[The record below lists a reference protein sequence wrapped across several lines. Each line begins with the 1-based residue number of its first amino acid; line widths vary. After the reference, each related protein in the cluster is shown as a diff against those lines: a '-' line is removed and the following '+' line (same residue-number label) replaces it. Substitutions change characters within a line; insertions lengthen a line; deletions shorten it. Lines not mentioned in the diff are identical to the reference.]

1 MTELSEQNV
10 EILREDREFVLI
22 RQAATGALVPSTLV
36 LLPVS
41 VQPPRDSLK
50 RLEHEYGLREVLDPA
65 WAVQPRALTRLQGR
79 LALVFDDPGG
89 TLLSRLPEKT
99 WDLTRVLQMALGVVG
114 ALRRAHECGLIHKDV
129 NPANILVNEATG
141 TVRLTGFGMASRQ
154 LREHQSPNPPETIA
168 GTLAY
173 MSPEQTGR
181 MNRSLD
187 SRSDLYA
194 FGVTLYELLTGTL
207 PFTASDPMEW
217 IHCHI
222 AKKPLS
228 PDHRRDTI
236 PAPLSH
242 IVMKLLAKAAE
253 DRYQTAAGVEADLR
267 KCLTSWEFAGRIDAF
282 PLGEQDLSDRLLIPE
297 QLYGREREVETLVAT
312 FNRVKTT
319 GRTELVLVSGY
330 SGVGKTSV
338 VTELHKALVSSRA
351 RFACGKFDQFQRGI
365 PYATLVQALRCLVNT
380 ILGQDESE
388 LDWWRHRIA
397 QAVGLNGQLMVNL
410 FPELELIIGPQ
421 SPTPELPPQ
430 DSQNRFQM
438 VFRRFVSVFAQPD
451 QPLVLFL
458 DDLHWLDMATLDFLQ
473 HVVTEDEARYL
484 MVIGAYRDNEVTPIH
499 PLRRMI
505 EKLRKAEGRIQD
517 ITLAPLGIPDL
528 CRLLADAFGC
538 DTGRVQSLATL
549 VQEKTDGNPF
559 FVIQFVTAL
568 AEEKLIVFEPESG
581 EWTWNLA
588 GIRAKGYADNVG
600 ELMARKLSRLPDST
614 QRVLMYLAC
623 LGNGAQ
629 SALLGFIL
637 GLTQAEIEEKL
648 AEAVRAGLI
657 FQFDGTFKFIHDRVQ
672 EAAYLLIPENVQP
685 AIHLRIG
692 RVLAAQIRPEHR
704 AEISFEIVNQFNRGA
719 VLITS
724 PEERQLVAEL
734 NFLAGKRARSATACT
749 AALSYFAA
757 GEALLGEEN
766 WEQCAEL
773 KFGLSLHRAEC
784 EFLTGDLTAAEDRL
798 FRLAQRTSDLMEL
811 ARVTCLQVSLYTTRD
826 INRAVQV
833 GLDYLRHVG
842 IEWNPHPGTAEVK
855 LEFERIWRHIGTRPV
870 ATLFEL
876 PSLNDPTC
884 RATMDVLTDILAPA
898 VFSDRYLPGLVAGR
912 MANLS
917 LEHGNSDASCLAYCW
932 LGAILGAYVGDYRA
946 GLQFGQLGVDL
957 VERRHLVRYQ
967 ARVFILF
974 GNHILPWNQPLHL
987 SRAMLRRG
995 FEAALEVGDVT
1006 FAGYCFSHVIA
1017 NRLATGD
1024 PLDEVHQ
1031 EAEEGLQFARKT
1043 RFGGTVRVF
1052 MGLLTLIRSL
1062 RGLPPDFRSFTDEA
1076 EFEHDLEHDPRLT
1089 LPNYWY
1095 WFRKMQ
1101 ARFFA
1106 KDYASALAAALKA
1119 HTLRGTTPTFFENSE
1134 FHFFGALVRAAGYD
1148 QTTGDEQASHL
1159 EALVAHH
1166 KQLALWAEACPETFE
1181 CRLNLVAAE
1190 LARIEGHSLDA
1201 MQHYEAALAGAR
1213 AQGFVQIEGLA
1224 SELAAAFYSARGLE
1238 TNASAHLRNA
1248 RYGYLR
1254 WGAVGK
1260 VGQLDQAHPHL
1271 REDLTVQPL
1280 VTTIASPVA
1289 QLDLATLF
1297 KVSQAISDEIILEKL
1312 IEKLMV
1318 ISVEHAG
1325 AERGILILQR
1335 NDKLSIEAEATTRE
1349 GEVVVN
1355 LSKME
1360 VTSEVLPESI
1370 LRYVTR
1376 RLDSVLLDDATAVHS
1391 FSDDPYLSRR
1401 RSRSVLCLPLMKHTC
1416 LSGVLYLENNVASHV
1431 FTPARISM
1439 LNLLAS
1445 RAAISLE
1452 NAYLYCD
1459 LQQAKV
1465 YLAEA
1470 QRLSLTG
1477 SFGWKA
1483 HTGEIFWSE
1492 ETFRIFEYDLTVKPE
1507 VSLVL
1512 ARIHPEDVTLVQQT
1526 FTQAAKDGL
1535 DFDLEHRLGMPDGTV
1550 KHVHIVVHARLGE
1563 STTREFVGAVMDVTA
1578 ARQAEAELR
1587 EREREQ
1593 RQIVEV
1599 IPQLIFVFAP
1609 DGSPLYGNRLVLEYT
1624 GLTLDDLQA
1633 PDFRSRMFHPDDE
1646 DRLREDRVQG
1656 FLRGIPFEVEQRARR
1671 KDGQYRWFLTRFI
1684 PLLDQQGQI
1693 VRWYATGTDID
1704 DRKKAE
1710 ERIRNENI
1718 ALREEIDKTSMYE
1731 EIVGASPALQ
1741 EVLARVSKV
1750 GPTDSTVLIN
1760 GETGTGK
1767 ELVARAIHKRS
1778 SRSSRVFVSVNCA
1791 AIPPSLIASELFGH
1805 EKGAFTGAIQ
1815 RRLGRF
1821 ELADGGTIFLDE
1833 IGEIPLETQIS
1844 LLRVL
1849 QEREVERVGGNR
1861 PIRVDVRIIAATNR
1875 DLQAAIVAG
1884 TFRSDLLYRLNVFP
1898 IEMPPL
1904 RHRKEDIP
1912 MLVEYF
1918 IDRYASKAGK
1928 KIRGVNR
1935 KTLELF
1941 QSYPWPGNIRE
1952 LQNVIERSIILC
1964 DTDTFS
1970 VDESWL
1976 SRASAP
1982 VQPTSQ
1988 VLAKTLVTQEKEM
2001 IEAALAES
2009 KGRVS
2014 GPTGAAAKLGLPAST
2029 LESKIKTLKI
2039 NKHRYKG
2046 E

>member
-1 MTELSEQNV
+1 MTELPEQV
-10 EILREDREFVLI
+10 VATLREDREFVLT
-22 RQAATGALVPSTLV
+22 RRVEPGASARSTLV
-36 LLPVS
+36 LTTVLEHPS
-41 VQPPRDSLK
+41 LDSLK
-50 RLEHEYGLREVLDPA
+50 HLEHEYGLREELDPA
-65 WAVQPRALTRLQGR
+65 WAVRPRALTRHQGQ
-79 LALVFDDPGG
+79 LVLRFDDPGG
-89 TLLSRLPEKT
+89 
-99 WDLTRVLQMALGVVG
+99 DVLTRMLEKPLEFTHFLQTAIGLARALQGVHK
-114 ALRRAHECGLIHKDV
+114 RGLIHKDV
-129 NPANILVNEATG
+129 NPANILVNNATG
-141 TVRLTGFGMASRQ
+141 EVRLTGFGIASRQ
-154 LREHQSPNPPETIA
+154 PREHQSPNSPETIA

-222 AKKPLS
+222 AKKPPHPS
-228 PDHRRDTI
+228 HRRAEI
-236 PAPLSH
+236 PEPLAQ

-267 KCLTSWEFAGRIDAF
+267 KCLVAWESNGRVDHF
-282 PLGEQDLSDRLLIPE
+282 PLGEQDASDRLLIPE
-297 QLYGREREVETLVAT
+297 KLYGREREIETLVAA
-312 FNRVKTT
+312 FHRVKTT
-319 GRTELVLVSGY
+319 GQTELVLVSGY

-338 VTELHKALVSSRA
+338 VTELHKALVSTRA

-365 PYATLVQALRCLVNT
+365 PYATLAQALRNLVQA
-380 ILGQDESE
+380 ILGQGEVE
-388 LDWWRHRIA
+388 LEKWRNRIS
-397 QAVGLNGQLMVNL
+397 QAVGFNGQLMINL
-410 FPELELIIGPQ
+410 FPELERIIGPQ
-421 SPTPELPPQ
+421 PPMPELPPQ

-458 DDLHWLDMATLDFLQ
+458 DDLHWLDLATLDFLQ
-473 HVVTEDEARYL
+473 NVVTQDEARYL
-484 MVIGAYRDNEVTPIH
+484 LVIGAYRDNEVTPIH
-499 PLRRMI
+499 PLMRTM
-505 EKLRKAEGRIQD
+505 ENVRKIGGRIQD
-517 ITLAPLGIPDL
+517 ITLAPLGARDV
-528 CRLLADAFGC
+528 CRLLAETFTC
-538 DTGRVQSLATL
+538 DPERVQPLADL
-549 VQEKTDGNPF
+549 IQEKTGGNPF
-559 FVIQFVTAL
+559 FVVQFVTAL
-568 AEEKLIVFEPESG
+568 AEEQLISFHLETH

-588 GIRAKGYADNVG
+588 GIQAKGYADNVG
-600 ELMARKLSRLPDST
+600 ELMAGKLSRLPDST
-614 QRVLMYLAC
+614 QRVLIYLAC
-623 LGNGAQ
+623 LG
-629 SALLGFIL
+629 SSSETALMGSIL
-637 GLTQAEIEEKL
+637 GMTIQEVEENL
-648 AEAVRAGLI
+648 AEAIQAGLV

-672 EAAYLLIPENVQP
+672 EAAYLLIPESVQP
-685 AIHLRIG
+685 VIHLRIG
-692 RVLAAQIRPEHR
+692 RMLAARIPPENR
-704 AEISFEIVNQFNRGA
+704 ADISFEIVNHFNRGA
-719 VLITS
+719 AHIVS
-724 PEERQLVAEL
+724 PEERRQVAEL
-734 NFLAGKRARSATACT
+734 NFLAGKRARSATAYT
-749 AALSYFAA
+749 AALSYFTA
-757 GEALLGEEN
+757 GEALLTEDD
-766 WEQCAEL
+766 WERYADL

-784 EFLTGDLTAAEDRL
+784 EFLTGTMTAAEDRL
-798 FRLAQRTSDLMEL
+798 FQLSQRTSNLVDL
-811 ARVTCLQVSLYTTRD
+811 ATVTCLRVSLYTTRD

-842 IEWNPHPGTAEVK
+842 IEWNPHPTAGEVK
-855 LEFERIWRHIGTRPV
+855 LEFERMWRQIGTRPV
-870 ATLFEL
+870 AALLDL
-876 PSLNDPTC
+876 PSLSDPTC

-932 LGAILGAYVGDYRA
+932 LGAILGAYVGDYQA

-957 VERRHLVRYQ
+957 VERRNLVRYQ

-974 GNHILPWNQPLHL
+974 GNHILPWSQPLHL

-995 FEAALEVGDVT
+995 FDAALEVGDVT
-1006 FAGYCFSHVIA
+1006 FAGYCFSHVVA
-1017 NRLATGD
+1017 NRLAMGD

-1031 EAEEGLQFARKT
+1031 EAETGLQFARKT

-1052 MGLLTLIRSL
+1052 MGLLTVIRSL
-1062 RGLPPDFRSFTDEA
+1062 RGLPPDFRSFTDEI
-1076 EFEHDLEHDPRLT
+1076 EFEQDLEQDPRLA
-1089 LPNYWY
+1089 LPAYWY

-1106 KDYASALAAALKA
+1106 KDYESAVSAALKA
-1119 HTLRGTTPTFFENSE
+1119 HKLRGTTPTFFENSE

-1148 QTTGDEQASHL
+1148 RTTGDEQASHR
-1159 EALVAHH
+1159 EALGTHH
-1166 KQLALWAEACPETFE
+1166 KQLVLWAKNCPETFE
-1181 CRLNLVAAE
+1181 CRTNLVAAE
-1190 LARIEGHSLDA
+1190 IARVEGRDLDA
-1201 MQHYEAALAGAR
+1201 MHLYEAAITGAR
-1213 AQGFVQIEGLA
+1213 TQGFVQIEGLA
-1224 SELAAAFYSARGLE
+1224 NELAAAFYSARGLE
-1238 TNASAHLRNA
+1238 TSAGVHLRNA
-1248 RYGYLR
+1248 RYCYLR
-1254 WGAVGK
+1254 WRADGK
-1260 VGQLDQAHPHL
+1260 VEQLDQAYPHL
-1271 REDLTVQPL
+1271 REDLMVRPAA
-1280 VTTIASPVA
+1280 TTIVSPIE

-1297 KVSQAISDEIILEKL
+1297 KVSQTVSDEIILEKL

-1335 NDKLSIEAEATTRE
+1335 NNELHIEAEATTTD
-1349 GEVVVN
+1349 GKVVVN
-1355 LSKME
+1355 LSKRE
-1360 VTSEVLPESI
+1360 VTSAALPESI

-1376 RLDSVLLDDATAVHS
+1376 TLDSVLLDDATTVHS
-1391 FSDDPYLSRR
+1391 FSEDSYLSRH
-1401 RSRSVLCLPLMKHTC
+1401 RSRSVLCLPLVKHTS
-1416 LSGVLYLENNVASHV
+1416 LTGVLYLEHNGASHV
-1431 FTPARISM
+1431 FTPDRISM
-1439 LNLLAS
+1439 LKLLAS

-1459 LQQAKV
+1459 LQRVKV

-1483 HTGEIFWSE
+1483 GTGEIFWSE
-1492 ETFRIFEYDLTVKPE
+1492 ETYRIFEYDPTLKPG
-1507 VSLVL
+1507 VNLVL
-1512 ARIHPEDVTLVQQT
+1512 ERIHPEDVSLVRQT
-1526 FTQAAKDGL
+1526 FAQASKNGL
-1535 DFDLEHRLGMPDGTV
+1535 DFDLEHRLLMPDGTL
-1550 KHVHIVVHARLGE
+1550 KHVHIVVHARLDG
-1563 STTREFVGAVMDVTA
+1563 TGTREFVGAVMDVTA
-1578 ARQAEAELR
+1578 ARQAEADLR

-1599 IPQLIFVFAP
+1599 IPQLIFVLAP
-1609 DGSPLYGNRLVLEYT
+1609 DGSLLYGNKLVLEYT
-1624 GLTLDDLQA
+1624 GLTLDDIQSS
-1633 PDFRSRMFHPDDE
+1633 DFRSRVFHPDDE
-1646 DRLREDRVQG
+1646 DRLRGERTQK

-1684 PLLDQQGQI
+1684 PLLDQHGHI

-1710 ERIRNENI
+1710 EQIRNENI

-1741 EVLARVSKV
+1741 EVLARISKV
-1750 GPTDSTVLIN
+1750 APTDSTVLIN

-1778 SRSSRVFVSVNCA
+1778 ARSSRAFVSVNCA

-1849 QEREVERVGGNR
+1849 QEREVERVGGSR

-1875 DLQAAIVAG
+1875 DLQAAIGAG
-1884 TFRSDLLYRLNVFP
+1884 SFRSDLLYRLNVFP
-1898 IEMPPL
+1898 IEMPSL
-1904 RHRKEDIP
+1904 RHRTEDIP
-1912 MLVEYF
+1912 LLVEYF
-1918 IDRYASKAGK
+1918 IDRYASKAAK

-1964 DTDTFS
+1964 ETDMFS

-1976 SRASAP
+1976 SRASVP
-1982 VQPTSQ
+1982 VQPASQ
-1988 VLAKTLVTQEKEM
+1988 VLAKTLVTQEKEL

-2039 NKHRYKG
+2039 NKHRFKV